1 MQSSDLRQ
9 IYQQVLNASSSGLLT
24 FDNSGHNIIMATHAS
39 MYRYLPITKELA
51 VKSTMYGAGI
61 LFIRRSKQ
69 VGVRGAGHVMR
80 LELTGSGSGGCESL
94 SGFQGQ
100 KS

>member
-1 MQSSDLRQ
+1 
-9 IYQQVLNASSSGLLT
+9 VT

-51 VKSTMYGAGI
+51 VESTMYGAGI

-69 VGVRGAGHVMR
+69 VWVRGAGSVMR
-80 LELTGSGSGGCESL
+80 LLELTGSSSGRSL
-94 SGFQGQ
+94 SRFYGAPPLIGGLEDQVRR
-100 KS
+100 S